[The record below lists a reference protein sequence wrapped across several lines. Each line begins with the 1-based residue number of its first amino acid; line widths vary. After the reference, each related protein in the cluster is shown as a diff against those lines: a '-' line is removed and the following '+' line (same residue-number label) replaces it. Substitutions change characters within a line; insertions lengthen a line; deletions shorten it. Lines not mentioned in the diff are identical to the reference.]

1 MESLEKTIMPGY
13 EITYNEF
20 GSEGISGHLWSY
32 VKVNSYQSAPQFSED
47 GVTHYSTQHTLS
59 GTAMLEQSGET
70 LLDVI
75 NKARTKLQ
83 KVGRNLVIKLDDV
96 EMVNVGN
103 DDYSKNGGLASEP
116 RDYPNLN
123 AKTDIMGYP
132 RCNFEITKFFGT
144 ENAVVNFTFVWME
157 SLVDSLVGDND
168 DENAIHI
175 LSHQWRNRFAIS
187 ENGLQS
193 WTVEGTL
200 HVMPTNVTCA
210 ANTTYYGSNPDN
222 YRALVM
228 PIIPPNFR
236 IKSMNWATDPTGQKL
251 IYSIAMQEHARGLPY
266 PAKTGSGTFSFKK
279 SLDSQ
284 SGLLGIK
291 SFSAELEGDGR
302 SNPKALLS
310 ALLSASTTRIKWT
323 GEGKDLI
330 TSIEVTENDIFSKK
344 RISLRITAKGM
355 PDQSQNND
363 NLEDLSL
370 SGLNFGIFD
379 DFVPHNAAHAAAPTP
394 YGGAL
399 IGAYK
404 KKLFMP
410 YEIYTLGDFPR
421 ATSVSHGGTQTGV
434 PDVSGNGVIQ
444 SSMCTDGYDEKYYQ
458 FTQDVIGIPP
468 TQEDSDL
475 SGEVTEPSAEDEL
488 ARYLKV
494 KGTERV
500 SVKNNIVTFTSH
512 GRDYKASVPWQVEAP
527 TVITESEYILT
538 RLGDPPPMMLYKH
551 DSASGIVLEERTAV
565 EAGDID
571 SNGNKLYTRTVY
583 RKVQLLSGFEN
594 DIIED
599 GKATK
604 TYTFTGGG
612 DVDLVVNYIHLSPK
626 LATPYDPRIQT
637 EAEIESTSQI
647 GSLPDIHVYELDFS
661 VPIG

>member
-1 MESLEKTIMPGY
+1 MPGY

-20 GSEGISGHLWSY
+20 GSEGITGHLWSY

-47 GVTHYSTQHTLS
+47 GVTHYSTAHTLS
-59 GTAMLEQSGET
+59 GTAMLETGAES
-70 LLDVI
+70 LSAVI

-83 KVGRNLVIKLDDV
+83 KVGRNLIIKLDNV
-96 EMVNVGN
+96 VMANVGN
-103 DDYSKNGGLASEP
+103 DDYSKDGGLASEP
-116 RDYPNLN
+116 RSYSVN

-132 RCNFEITKFFGT
+132 RCNFEITKFYGT

-157 SLVDSLVGDND
+157 SLVDTLVGDGD

-200 HVMPTNVTCA
+200 HVMPTNVTCY

-228 PIIPPNFR
+228 PIIPQNFR

-266 PAKTGSGTFSFKK
+266 PAKTGTGTFSFKK

-284 SGLLGIK
+284 AGLLGVK

-310 ALLSASTTRIKWT
+310 ALLSASSTRIKWT
-323 GEGKDLI
+323 GKGKDLI

-355 PDQSQNND
+355 PDQSQDNE

-379 DFVPHNAAHAAAPTP
+379 DFVPEHATLASAPNP

-410 YEIYTLGDFPR
+410 YEVYTLGDFPR
-421 ATSVSHGGTQTGV
+421 ATPVSHGGTQEGV
-434 PDVSGNGVIQ
+434 QDVSGNGTIQ
-444 SSMCTDGYDEKYYQ
+444 PSMCSDYADGEKYYV

-475 SGEVTEPSAEDEL
+475 SGEVTEPSKDDEL

-512 GRDYKASVPWQVEAP
+512 GRNFKASVPWQVEAP
-527 TVITESEYILT
+527 TIITESEYILT
-538 RLGDPPPMMLYKH
+538 RLGDPPPMMFYKH
-551 DSASGIVLEERTAV
+551 DDDSGIVLEERTAV

-583 RKVQLLSGFEN
+583 RKVQLLSGFDN
-594 DIIED
+594 DIVGD
-599 GKATK
+599 DNTAR
-604 TYTFTGGG
+604 TYTFVDGG
-612 DVDLVVNYIHLSPK
+612 DLVLVVNYVFITANR

-637 EAEIESTSQI
+637 EAEIESTWQI
-647 GSLPDIHVYELDFS
+647 GNKPDTNVYELDFH